1 MSSYNI
7 FPEIDQIQEEK
18 TTKSTIRNKSKNS
31 SFIPSLSHLQKPY
44 DNHYE
49 TKVWSTL
56 TLNKYALS
64 AIFRS
69 FSLLFDHRAAWLNS
83 NLARTLHLSPGCV
96 AAFCAMKK
104 MCMMCMVLSPNCC
117 AVTIFEYSTTEDTL
131 PSCLSVPS
139 EHVAS
144 QSKWQSADLDLVK
157 LAKKRKSV
165 WPALFRGNV
174 CI

>member
-1 MSSYNI
+1 M
-7 FPEIDQIQEEK
+7 
-18 TTKSTIRNKSKNS
+18 
-31 SFIPSLSHLQKPY
+31 
-44 DNHYE
+44 
-49 TKVWSTL
+49 
-56 TLNKYALS
+56 
-64 AIFRS
+64 
-69 FSLLFDHRAAWLNS
+69 
-83 NLARTLHLSPGCV
+83 NL
-96 AAFCAMKK
+96 KK

-117 AVTIFEYSTTEDTL
+117 AVTIFECSTTTEVTL

-144 QSKWQSADLDLVK
+144 QSKRQSADLDLLK